1 MSTITW
7 GDGELK
13 FFMISHSAST
23 ELIHMISQQFNAS
36 LDLNEVMGHV
46 LQLTVETTGATRS
59 SLLLL
64 AENGRVTHY
73 ILARPEQAP
82 EVSRLNVEKVMAEGL
97 AGWVYRQQQGV
108 LVPDTF
114 ADKRWIQLLD
124 DTEKTGSA
132 LAVPLLFHD
141 RVNGVLILHHE
152 QSYFFDESHLSLA
165 TSIAGQA
172 AMAVENARLFTQIK
186 NERETF
192 DSLITGLPLPVL
204 VIDAEEKL
212 VFINEAAQQLLA
224 PAETGALLAAVEG
237 GEMLKTALEMLRRHP
252 ANQSIEVRWLDGR
265 IFSVSANE
273 VTRLGTVITLNDITE
288 LKRLD
293 ELKSLFVET
302 VSHDLRNPLSTIQ
315 GFAML
320 LEMEDL
326 SQRGR
331 SNLAGLLQGVTQI
344 QTLIQNLLDLAR
356 IEARMDDQI
365 EPCDLVEIVEE
376 VLAGFELQL
385 AEKEMTLTAD
395 LPLNL
400 PWISANPLRIS
411 QVVANLVSNSVKYT
425 PKGRRIGLSVSQE
438 GSDLWLRVSD
448 NGPGIPPE
456 EQAQIF
462 EKFYRVPI
470 MEDSEWI
477 QGTGLGLSIV
487 KAIIEGYGGSVWV
500 ESEVG
505 IGSTFICVL
514 PILAE

>member
-1 MSTITW
+1 
-7 GDGELK
+7 
-13 FFMISHSAST
+13 
-23 ELIHMISQQFNAS
+23 
-36 LDLNEVMGHV
+36 
-46 LQLTVETTGATRS
+46 
-59 SLLLL
+59 
-64 AENGRVTHY
+64 
-73 ILARPEQAP
+73 
-82 EVSRLNVEKVMAEGL
+82 
-97 AGWVYRQQQGV
+97 
-108 LVPDTF
+108 
-114 ADKRWIQLLD
+114 
-124 DTEKTGSA
+124 
-132 LAVPLLFHD
+132 
-141 RVNGVLILHHE
+141 
-152 QSYFFDESHLSLA
+152 
-165 TSIAGQA
+165 
-172 AMAVENARLFTQIK
+172 
-186 NERETF
+186 
-192 DSLITGLPLPVL
+192 
-204 VIDAEEKL
+204 
-212 VFINEAAQQLLA
+212 
-224 PAETGALLAAVEG
+224 
-237 GEMLKTALEMLRRHP
+237 
-252 ANQSIEVRWLDGR
+252 
-265 IFSVSANE
+265 

>member
-1 MSTITW
+1 
-7 GDGELK
+7 
-13 FFMISHSAST
+13 MISHAAST
-23 ELIHMISQQFNAS
+23 ELIHTISQQFNTS
-36 LDLNEVMGHV
+36 LDLNEVMSHV
-46 LQLTVETTGATRS
+46 LQLTVEATGAIRG

-64 AENGRVTHY
+64 DEHGQVTNY

-82 EVSRLNVEKVMAEGL
+82 EVSRLNVDRVMAEGL

-108 LVPDTF
+108 LISDTLS
-114 ADKRWIQLLD
+114 DERWIHLLD
-124 DTEKTGSA
+124 DTQKTGSA
-132 LAVPLLFHD
+132 LAVPMLSQH

-152 QSYFFDESHLSLA
+152 QPYFFDDSHLSLA

-172 AMAVENARLFTQIK
+172 AIAVDNARLFTQIK
-186 NERETF
+186 NERETLNL
-192 DSLITGLPLPVL
+192 LITGMPIPVL
-204 VIDAEEKL
+204 VIDPEEKL
-212 VFINEAAQQLLA
+212 TFINQAARELLSL
-224 PAETGALLAAVEG
+224 AETGRLLTAVAG

-252 ANQSIEVRWLDGR
+252 ANPGIEVRWPDER
-265 IFSVSANE
+265 VFNISANE
-273 VTRLGTVITLNDITE
+273 VPRLGTVITLNDITE

-320 LEMEDL
+320 LEMEEL

-356 IEARMDDQI
+356 IEARMDEQI
-365 EPCDLVEIVEE
+365 EPCNLVEIVEE

-385 AEKEMTLTAD
+385 ADKEMTLTAD

-400 PWISANPLRIS
+400 PWVSGNSFRLS

-425 PKGRRIGLSVSQE
+425 PRGGRIGVGVSHKE
-438 GSDLWLRVSD
+438 SDIWLRVSD

-456 EQAQIF
+456 EQPQIF

-505 IGSTFICVL
+505 LGSTFICIL
-514 PILAE
+514 PALPEK